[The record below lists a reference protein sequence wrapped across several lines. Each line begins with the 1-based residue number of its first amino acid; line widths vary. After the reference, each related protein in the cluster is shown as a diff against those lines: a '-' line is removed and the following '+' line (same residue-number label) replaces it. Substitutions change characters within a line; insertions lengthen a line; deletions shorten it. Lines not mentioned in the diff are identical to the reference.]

1 MNPNTMSFSLN
12 SLLNPPAQQSAY
24 SAQNFFVT
32 NSGLY
37 DYTICE
43 ARYGTRMVKGVARQ
57 TVELRG
63 VATHKLHP
71 EHTGRLMLKLEVPNP
86 NEPHPSDYM
95 YKSLCV
101 ATNAVTLQQ
110 HPSGEVMVFPDFGEQ
125 VMEDKFNGG
134 TYTQLNRL
142 QNQRIMVSLTRREFM
157 GRSYLN
163 PSAVFDASGFSGY
176 EIASGANRVEGAQ
189 PQDIKRVNLAY
200 EGLPLEAVQRGGA
213 GAQADS
219 GFNAAPSAPQAP
231 QGGFAP
237 QEPLTP
243 MQRLLQHAPMQQQ
256 APMPPQHPAAPSAQA
271 ANPYAQMGQ
280 GGQQQPQQNAPKND
294 KDDED
299 LPF

>member
-1 MNPNTMSFSLN
+1 MNTTMSFSLN
-12 SLLNPPAQQSAY
+12 VLLNPPAQQSAY

-86 NEPHPSDYM
+86 NEPHPSDYT
-95 YKSLCV
+95 YYSLCV
-101 ATNAVTLQQ
+101 AANVVASQQ
-110 HPSGEVMVFPDFGEQ
+110 LPDGSVQLFPDFGEQ

-163 PSAVFDASGFSGY
+163 PSAVFDASGFSGR
-176 EIASGANRVEGAQ
+176 EIATGANRVEGAQ
-189 PQDIKRVNLAY
+189 PQDIKSVNLAY

-219 GFNAAPSAPQAP
+219 GFNAAPAPQAP

-237 QEPLTP
+237 QAP
-243 MQRLLQHAPMQQQ
+243 QAPMQQQ

-280 GGQQQPQQNAPKND
+280 GGQQQPQQNVPKNN

>member
-1 MNPNTMSFSLN
+1 MNTTMSFSLN
-12 SLLNPPAQQSAY
+12 VLLNPPAQQSAY

-86 NEPHPSDYM
+86 NEPHPSDYT
-95 YKSLCV
+95 YYSLCV
-101 ATNAVTLQQ
+101 AANVVASQQ
-110 HPSGEVMVFPDFGEQ
+110 LPDGSVQLFPDFGEQ

-163 PSAVFDASGFSGY
+163 PSAVFDASGFSGR
-176 EIASGANRVEGAQ
+176 EIATGANRVEGAQ
-189 PQDIKRVNLAY
+189 PQDIKSVNLAY

-219 GFNAAPSAPQAP
+219 GFNAAPAPQAP

-237 QEPLTP
+237 Q
-243 MQRLLQHAPMQQQ
+243 APMQQQ

-280 GGQQQPQQNAPKND
+280 GGQQQPQQNVPKNN

>member
-1 MNPNTMSFSLN
+1 MNTTMSFSLN
-12 SLLNPPAQQSAY
+12 VLLNPPAQQSAY

-86 NEPHPSDYM
+86 NEPHPSDYT
-95 YKSLCV
+95 YYSLCV
-101 ATNAVTLQQ
+101 ATNVVASQQ
-110 HPSGEVMVFPDFGEQ
+110 LPDGSVQLFPDFGEQ

-163 PSAVFDASGFSGY
+163 PSAVFDASGFSGR
-176 EIASGANRVEGAQ
+176 EIARGANRVEGAQ
-189 PQDIKRVNLAY
+189 PQDIKSVNLAY

-219 GFNAAPSAPQAP
+219 GFNAAPAPQAP

-237 QEPLTP
+237 Q
-243 MQRLLQHAPMQQQ
+243 APMQQQ

-280 GGQQQPQQNAPKND
+280 GSQQQPQQNAPKNN

>member
-1 MNPNTMSFSLN
+1 MNANMSFSLN

-86 NEPHPSDYM
+86 NEPHPSDYT
-95 YKSLCV
+95 YYSLCV
-101 ATNAVTLQQ
+101 ATNVVASQQ
-110 HPSGEVMVFPDFGEQ
+110 LPDGSVMLFPDFGEQ

-142 QNQRIMVSLTRREFM
+142 QNQRIMVSLTRREYM

-163 PSAVFDASGFSGY
+163 SSAIFDANGFSGR

-237 QEPLTP
+237 QAP
-243 MQRLLQHAPMQQQ
+243 QAPMQQQ

-280 GGQQQPQQNAPKND
+280 AGQQQPQQNVPKNN